1 MPLLDLSAELLR
13 PVGELE
19 RGTKAT
25 GGPLGPGTVPEDEVL
40 AIVVASRG
48 RIGLQLLKGRV
59 CPPDST
65 EQQQPGGPG

>member
-19 RGTKAT
+19 RGTEAA
-25 GGPLGPGTVPEDEVL
+25 GGPLGPGAVPEDEVL

-48 RIGLQLLKGRV
+48 RIGLQLL
-59 CPPDST
+59 
-65 EQQQPGGPG
+65 